1 MHNLRLFID
10 FWNFQ
15 LNWNQRSDNAHCN
28 WKALP
33 VLLSE
38 KVQSILEEAG
48 LGSAQLH
55 ETRVYASYEPVR
67 ENKLRCWLETFLDK
81 QPGFTVIKKE
91 RHWHQKSIHC
101 RNCNTNHEEC
111 PNCGAMLGRASEKM
125 VDSRI
130 VTDML
135 TLAWDRSYD
144 IAVLLTSDADMV
156 PAVESLQRHNFKVIN
171 ATWKGH
177 GHELA
182 KSSWASFEIDPFL
195 DKLMRKH

>member
-1 MHNLRLFID
+1 
-10 FWNFQ
+10 
-15 LNWNQRSDNAHCN
+15 
-28 WKALP
+28 
-33 VLLSE
+33 
-38 KVQSILEEAG
+38 
-48 LGSAQLH
+48 
-55 ETRVYASYEPVR
+55 
-67 ENKLRCWLETFLDK
+67 
-81 QPGFTVIKKE
+81 
-91 RHWHQKSIHC
+91 
-101 RNCNTNHEEC
+101 
-111 PNCGAMLGRASEKM
+111 M